1 MIKKKIYVKLSKNY
15 FFLIKDTNIPY
26 SLHFRINCCKKVTTF
41 FFFWQI
47 SAYPKGWF
55 PHSCTFYV
63 NQFIGW
69 KVNIQFVDQLK
80 GKRKKKKKK
89 KNKSTH
95 VCIEYGK
102 KKFTNR
108 VDTWTMISRPLY
120 EVSVRATVSLFTHVV
135 GHKLPLTLLSEY
147 VETSMRALS
156 YRQCC

>member
-26 SLHFRINCCKKVTTF
+26 SLHFRINCCKRVTTF

-80 GKRKKKKKK
+80 GKRKKKKKEK
-89 KNKSTH
+89 QKYTRMHRIWEKEIYEPSRYLDDD
-95 VCIEYGK
+95 IEA
-102 KKFTNR
+102 FIRSLCSRNSFPFHTR
-108 VDTWTMISRPLY
+108 SRPQASTNIIIRIRRNEHACFEL
-120 EVSVRATVSLFTHVV
+120 
-135 GHKLPLTLLSEY
+135 
-147 VETSMRALS
+147 
-156 YRQCC
+156 